1 MKKINVIDK
10 SKSKVFDCITFFNE
24 NFITNLRF
32 EILDPVV
39 DFFVICESIYDHKG
53 NKKKINFKLKNSKFK
68 KKIIHLIVK
77 DKFPKP
83 QNPWKNQ
90 ALQRE
95 KIFDGL
101 KNCKKNDYIMFS
113 DPDEIPN
120 PNLLK
125 NFFLK
130 KKYGIFLQKHFVYKI
145 NLLNQYENPWEGTR
159 VVRKKNL
166 FSIDYMRQKVL
177 IKNLRYSFWRIDKE
191 KNIEIFNN
199 GGWHFNNLMTPK
211 NISLKIRTFAHA
223 EYNKKC
229 FFDTKIIK
237 KKIIERRDLF
247 NRERTYKKI
256 LINKKNYPKFIYNS
270 LSKFRSFIEK

>member
-1 MKKINVIDK
+1 MKKINAIG
-10 SKSKVFDCITFFNE
+10 SNKVFDCITFFNE

-53 NKKKINFKLKNSKFK
+53 NKKNINFKLKNSKFK
-68 KKIIHLIVK
+68 KKIIHIIVK
-77 DKFPKP
+77 DKFSKSTS
-83 QNPWKNQ
+83 PWKNQ

-101 KNCKKNDYIMFS
+101 KNSKENDFIMFS

-120 PNLLK
+120 PHLLK

-159 VVRKKNL
+159 IARKKDL
-166 FSIDYMRQKVL
+166 SSIDYMRQKVL
-177 IKNLRYSFWRIDKE
+177 RKNLKYSFWRIDKE
-191 KNIEIFNN
+191 RNIETFNN
-199 GGWHFNNLMTPK
+199 GGWHFNNLMSPK
-211 NISLKIRTFAHA
+211 NISLKIRTFAHS

-229 FFDTKIIK
+229 FFDPIIIK
-237 KKIIERRDLF
+237 KKIKERKDLF
-247 NRERTYKKI
+247 NRGRTYKKI
-256 LINKKNYPKFIYNS
+256 SINKNNYPTFIFNS
-270 LSKFRSFIEK
+270 LNKLRNFIEK

>member
-1 MKKINVIDK
+1 MKKINAIG
-10 SKSKVFDCITFFNE
+10 SNKVFDCITFFNE

-53 NKKKINFKLKNSKFK
+53 NKKNINFKLKNSKFK
-68 KKIIHLIVK
+68 KKIIHIIVK
-77 DKFPKP
+77 DKFSKSAS
-83 QNPWKNQ
+83 PWKNQ

-101 KNCKKNDYIMFS
+101 KNSKENDFIMFS

-120 PNLLK
+120 PHLLK

-159 VVRKKNL
+159 IARKKDL
-166 FSIDYMRQKVL
+166 SSIDYMRQKVL
-177 IKNLRYSFWRIDKE
+177 RKNLKYSFWRIDKE
-191 KNIEIFNN
+191 RNIETFNN
-199 GGWHFNNLMTPK
+199 GGWHFNNLMSPK
-211 NISLKIRTFAHA
+211 NISLKIRTFAHS

-229 FFDTKIIK
+229 FFDPIIIK
-237 KKIIERRDLF
+237 KKIKERKDLF
-247 NRERTYKKI
+247 NRGRTYKKI
-256 LINKKNYPKFIYNS
+256 SINKNNYPTFIFNS
-270 LSKFRSFIEK
+270 LNKLRNFIEK